1 MARPTSTTPQMSERP
16 SGERLTVVVR
26 QPTTDT
32 AGDLAALPGVASVEL
47 ESREGDAVVFVVRSR
62 TATSAA
68 VRRAIK
74 AYAAEANLT
83 VVLDALHGD
92 TRRPKTSAWA
102 SVATDVGGASMDDI
116 GTAVNRPPSIRK
128 PEETAMS
135 ASFTVPPQAQR
146 TARHGTATTVAVG
159 IVSGAAVLGLVVG
172 AITFGA
178 LTFAFGLAGTVAQQ
192 YNVSVSAADMRV
204 AEQLSHFW
212 WVFAALAVASVGAA
226 AIVVVKTASSL
237 RSAQ

>member
-1 MARPTSTTPQMSERP
+1 
-16 SGERLTVVVR
+16 
-26 QPTTDT
+26 
-32 AGDLAALPGVASVEL
+32 
-47 ESREGDAVVFVVRSR
+47 
-62 TATSAA
+62 
-68 VRRAIK
+68 
-74 AYAAEANLT
+74 
-83 VVLDALHGD
+83 
-92 TRRPKTSAWA
+92 
-102 SVATDVGGASMDDI
+102 
-116 GTAVNRPPSIRK
+116 
-128 PEETAMS
+128 MS
-135 ASFTVPPQAQR
+135 ASFTVTPPAQR

-212 WVFAALAVASVGAA
+212 WVFAALAVASLSAA